1 VSAVVSIPHRFNGPL
16 DSGQG
21 GYSAGVVAGFVDGP
35 AEVSLRRPVPLER
48 ELEVTRDGDGS
59 VRMLDGEALVA
70 DGCRVPALEIDVPD
84 SVTPEAAREATTRY
98 PGDADGL
105 FSRCFVCG
113 RARDD
118 GFHVFAGEVPGR
130 RVMASP
136 WTPFDWTA
144 DERGNVRPEF
154 VWAAL
159 DCPATFSLTLHD
171 DAPLAFLARFTVR
184 AHAPVPAGDE
194 HVVIGWPLD
203 VDGRKYHAGGAIFAA
218 DGTLL
223 ATARALLIAPR

>member
-1 VSAVVSIPHRFNGPL
+1 
-16 DSGQG
+16 
-21 GYSAGVVAGFVDGP
+21 
-35 AEVSLRRPVPLER
+35 
-48 ELEVTRDGDGS
+48 
-59 VRMLDGEALVA
+59 
-70 DGCRVPALEIDVPD
+70 
-84 SVTPEAAREATTRY
+84 
-98 PGDADGL
+98 
-105 FSRCFVCG
+105 
-113 RARDD
+113 
-118 GFHVFAGEVPGR
+118 
-130 RVMASP
+130 MASP